1 LLSSVASAGETSVVY
16 QVVNLEPEVGEAF
29 AVVCAQKFTLA
40 GGGPAVVREPAVG
53 SETLELSLVGL
64 SRRGPG
70 TILVDATL
78 KDSAGAPVH
87 HAQLEAASLEDAP
100 AVCERL
106 GIALVTRSTPEEFR
120 SRRNITR
127 AEARASRSPAR
138 LGTEKVL
145 GLQVRVLAP
154 LARGYET
161 RPAMSLGFDGRF
173 ERERYFIEVGAGFIV
188 PSTLIGSSSNSTV
201 SVGGIFLNGGVS
213 FYLTDGDIAPYAGL
227 GIEPRIVFSS
237 SPIALAPYVQVGVML
252 WRQSSTRL
260 YAELRVAQNVLPVSP
275 DGRQAVYPTELG
287 LGVGIGW

>member
-1 LLSSVASAGETSVVY
+1 M
-16 QVVNLEPEVGEAF
+16 
-29 AVVCAQKFTLA
+29 
-40 GGGPAVVREPAVG
+40 
-53 SETLELSLVGL
+53 
-64 SRRGPG
+64 
-70 TILVDATL
+70 
-78 KDSAGAPVH
+78 
-87 HAQLEAASLEDAP
+87 
-100 AVCERL
+100 
-106 GIALVTRSTPEEFR
+106 
-120 SRRNITR
+120 
-127 AEARASRSPAR
+127 
-138 LGTEKVL
+138 L

-252 WRQSSTRL
+252 WRQTAAKPCTPPSWGWAWASAGDGAR
-260 YAELRVAQNVLPVSP
+260 EGLRPPGWGPNSK
-275 DGRQAVYPTELG
+275 LG
-287 LGVGIGW
+287 MKEPPAGASRSGAGTS